1 MAHKFTTGRQPRVV
15 IVGAGFGGLYAA
27 KALSKAPVE
36 VLMIDQNN
44 YHTFQPLIYQVATA
58 ALEPDEVA
66 HTVRA
71 IFRRQ
76 KNFRFRQGTVN
87 NVDWDNKQVELADD
101 ESVAFDYLIIAAG
114 AVYNDFGIPGVKK
127 HGFMLKSLTEA
138 VNIRSHVLRQFERA
152 NADPSLI
159 DEGILNFVLVGGG
172 PTGVEMAGAL
182 SELFDRVLP
191 RDYAELDTSRA
202 RIILVEML
210 DSLLAPFDE
219 ESQEYTEQVL
229 RRRGV
234 DIRLGEAVSEVREDE
249 VELKSGEIIPTQTL
263 LWAAGIRASP
273 LVEKLEVELE
283 RGYRVKVEPDLSV
296 PDHPY
301 AFVIGDSAASKDEEG
316 NMHPQVAQ
324 VAIQGGKHAAKQIQ
338 HLIEGQQTQAFSY
351 FDKGIMAIIGRNAG
365 IAELSESFGGF
376 NFRGFL
382 GWLSWLLL
390 HLVYLPG
397 YQNRVNAFMNWA
409 YSYLTFDK
417 HARLITDMQP
427 SPAEVADRTEKLV
440 SDTYMARRREQDAE
454 LSGS

>member
-1 MAHKFTTGRQPRVV
+1 MAHEFTTGRQPRVV
-15 IVGAGFGGLYAA
+15 VVGAGFGGLYAA

-36 VLMIDQNN
+36 VLLIDQNN

-58 ALEPDEVA
+58 GLEADEVA

-71 IFRRQ
+71 IFRHQ
-76 KNFRFRQGTVN
+76 QNFRFRQGTVN
-87 NVDWDNKQVELADD
+87 NVNWEKKQVDLADD
-101 ESVAFDYLIIAAG
+101 ESVPFDYLIVAAG

-138 VNIRSHVLRQFERA
+138 VNIRSHVLRQFEKA

-191 RDYAELDTSRA
+191 RDFPNLDVSRA
-202 RIILVEML
+202 RIILVEMM
-210 DSLLAPFDE
+210 DNLLAPFDE
-219 ESQEYTEQVL
+219 QSQAYTERVL

-234 DIRLGEAVSEVREDE
+234 DIRLGEAVSEVRENE
-249 VELKSGEIIPTQTL
+249 VELKEGGVIPTQTL

-273 LVEKLEVELE
+273 VVETMNVELE
-283 RGYRVKVEPDLSV
+283 RGYRVKVEKDLSV
-296 PDHPY
+296 PGHPY
-301 AFVIGDSAASKDEEG
+301 AFVVGDSAASKDEEG
-316 NMHPQVAQ
+316 NMYAQVAQ

-338 HLIEGQQTQAFSY
+338 HLIEGRETEAFRY

-365 IAELSESFGGF
+365 VAELSKSLGGF

-382 GWLSWLLL
+382 GWLSWLFI

-409 YSYLTFDK
+409 YGYLTFDR

-427 SPAEVADRTEKLV
+427 SPAEIADRTEKLV
-440 SDTYMARRREQDAE
+440 SDTHMSQRRAKEAE